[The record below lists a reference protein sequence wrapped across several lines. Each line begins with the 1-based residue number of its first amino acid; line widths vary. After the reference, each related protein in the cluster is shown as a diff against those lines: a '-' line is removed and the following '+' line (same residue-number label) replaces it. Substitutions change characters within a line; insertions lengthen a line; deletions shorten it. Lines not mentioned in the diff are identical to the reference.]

1 MLDEQ
6 DLHAIGQMMDA
17 KLTAQKR
24 EVMNEVKVLLDTEV
38 QTKFNLLAERQ
49 QDILERLVSHSC
61 VDELED
67 EVEFLKVLFRQMNEE
82 LQLLKKDQ

>member
-49 QDILERLVSHSC
+49 QDILERLVSHSR

-67 EVEFLKVLFRQMNEE
+67 EVEFLKSLFRQMNEE
-82 LQLLKKDQ
+82 LHSLKNGQ